1 MLDPKVISF
10 LSTLSKGKEV
20 SEFLNSPVVQSLV
33 EEMRSKLASSAGVTD
48 KQTESEV
55 TITQLIEDYKKLIY
69 KSFKHKRNGT
79 TYVLLDITNML
90 TTDHIKFPVLA
101 IYVDSSGVKWTR
113 TLLSFNSNFT
123 LI

>member
-79 TYVLLDITNML
+79 TYVLLGITNML

-101 IYVDSSGVKWTR
+101 TYVDSSGVKWTR